1 MAQHDDSIDRMRS
14 QIDRM
19 YQDLFEPARWIV
31 AQRSQAW
38 RPPTDVFETPDTVV
52 VRVEI
57 AGVRESDIQVSLAD
71 RLLVI
76 TGLRRDPSP
85 NVAYHQ
91 MEVRYGEFR
100 VEVYLHWAVD
110 ESDIEAAYSNGFLQV
125 TLPKAH
131 KRQIRIVEQEQ
142 EI

>member
-1 MAQHDDSIDRMRS
+1 MANHDDPIDRMRN

-19 YQDLFEPARWIV
+19 YQGLFEPARWIV

-52 VRVEI
+52 IRVEI

-85 NVAYHQ
+85 KVAYHQ

-100 VEVYLHWAVD
+100 VEVYLHWVIGESGIQAVY
-110 ESDIEAAYSNGFLQV
+110 ENGFLQIF
-125 TLPKAH
+125 LPKAR
-131 KRQIRIVEQEQ
+131 RQTIRIVESGT
-142 EI
+142 